1 MIDWEKLRGMMRQD
15 LMRFISQDKL
25 SDKDYCDL
33 KLVLS
38 NMERSYTNEMFEK
51 EQYENGESRGYSGRG
66 SYGYDP
72 YISNRPSGR
81 VAPYYDKM
89 DMNDYYGASQSGN
102 RGQNYSTHSQED
114 IFKSQ
119 LEAMAH
125 TAEDANTRRVIQ
137 EAMNK
142 LR

>member
-1 MIDWEKLRGMMRQD
+1 MTDWERLREMFRKD
-15 LMRFISQDKL
+15 LSRFMSQDKL

-33 KLVLS
+33 KLILS

-51 EQYENGESRGYSGRG
+51 QQYEEGGRA
-66 SYGYDP
+66 SYAPDH
-72 YISNRPSGR
+72 YISNRASGR

-89 DMNDYYGASQSGN
+89 ETSEYYGAHYGRN
-102 RGQNYSTHSQED
+102 GYNYNTHTQEE

-119 LEAMAH
+119 LQNMMH

-137 EAMNK
+137 EAMDK